1 MLKRCKEIVLLPMEP
16 LYSATSKLLTYELKR
31 PPTIF
36 EICAFMARR
45 FSSVGMYYF
54 KPVLSLPLR
63 VLDLEILDHLFF
75 EQIVQVNW
83 AMYELDEVFD
93 LKVGVTEDAIIIGL
107 EECVDVFIRSEF
119 TESHSAV
126 RSADC

>member
-107 EECVDVFIRSEF
+107 EESVDVFVRSEF
-119 TESHSAV
+119 TESYFTV
-126 RSADC
+126 RPANC

>member
-1 MLKRCKEIVLLPMEP
+1 MEP